1 MVQSSIEG
9 PTRPTTQTS
18 LRPHRNW
25 RRQAWD
31 LRRISSETADSDG
44 LDWDHFRD
52 LYYPDSRRHDFE
64 AIVAYGE
71 HKRTARLYAGSE
83 AAPAK
88 NPIPTDAGPL
98 GEWEDEGGALP
109 DPSRGSRER

>member
-1 MVQSSIEG
+1 MAHPSIEG

-18 LRPHRNW
+18 LRAHRNW

-31 LRRISSETADSDG
+31 LQRISSETADSDG

-52 LYYPDSRRHDFE
+52 LYHPDSLRHNFE

-71 HKRTARLYAGSE
+71 HRRTTGRNAGSE
-83 AAPAK
+83 AAPLKEAVS
-88 NPIPTDAGPL
+88 TDAESL
-98 GEWEDEGGALP
+98 GEWENEDGVSP
-109 DPSRGSRER
+109 DPSSGSRE